1 MMNMKSINRFLVVLL
16 VAVMPVLA
24 FAQNNNSL
32 LRQRLEIVELEN
44 EDAGGAWHT
53 EVEVF
58 SIADTP
64 GYWLSLGNLGIGSDI
79 VQLQFDP
86 VFELFIPL
94 GNTLAEAQEK
104 MQEIKDFFNSAR
116 KSTMEIEGCLTAI
129 LPDEGKLEPVK
140 VTARRFLTSRLLEFS
155 VERESLVRATYISK
169 SEFGSLLS
177 GVKFYRKLHKKQP

>member
-1 MMNMKSINRFLVVLL
+1 MKSLNKILVVLL

-24 FAQNNNSL
+24 FAQNNSL

-44 EDAGGAWHT
+44 EDAAGAWHT
-53 EVEVF
+53 EIEVF

-86 VFELFIPL
+86 VYELFIPL
-94 GNTLAEAQEK
+94 GNTLAEAQET
-104 MQEIKDFFNSAR
+104 MQEIKDFFKSAR

-169 SEFGSLLS
+169 SEFGTLLS
-177 GVKFYRKLHKKQP
+177 GVKLYRKLHKKQP